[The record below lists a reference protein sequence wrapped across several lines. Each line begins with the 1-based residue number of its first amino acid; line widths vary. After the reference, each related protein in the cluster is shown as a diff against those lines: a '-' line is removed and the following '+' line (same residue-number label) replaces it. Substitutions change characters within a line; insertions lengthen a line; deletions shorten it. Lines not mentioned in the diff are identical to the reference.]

1 MLNIILSTFYY
12 SGHMDFLE
20 RKYIDKKGMRLRLK
34 DMVRV
39 SPLEEDD
46 FRPGSRDSVIAMAG
60 SRGQEKYWNSINW

>member
-1 MLNIILSTFYY
+1 LCLSIVLIVCSS

-20 RKYIDKKGMRLRLK
+20 RKYIDKKSVRLRLK

-46 FRPGSRDSVIAMAG
+46 IRPGSSDSVIAMAG
-60 SRGQEKYWNSINW
+60 DRGPEKY

>member
-1 MLNIILSTFYY
+1 
-12 SGHMDFLE
+12 MDFLE

-39 SPLEEDD
+39 SPLDEDD

-60 SRGQEKYWNSINW
+60 SRGQEKY